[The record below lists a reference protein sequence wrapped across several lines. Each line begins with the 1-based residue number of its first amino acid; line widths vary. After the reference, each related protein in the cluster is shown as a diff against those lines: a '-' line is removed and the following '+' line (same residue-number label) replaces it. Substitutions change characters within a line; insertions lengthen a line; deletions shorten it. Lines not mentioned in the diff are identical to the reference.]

1 LSRLTPSRPTPSR
14 LAKFAKSPKGTVLLV
29 LLVLTLIAALR
40 PADHAGLL
48 TATVSIVTAVVIDVG
63 VALICG
69 RRAGLPDGAMITGL
83 LVADV
88 LSHTTPLYIVAA
100 TTAVAL
106 LSKHVLKVGRKPVF
120 NPAALGLLVAIFVF
134 NTDQSW
140 WGSLALLPTW
150 MILIVMV
157 AGVWIAIR
165 VNKFPQVAAFL
176 GTYFVLLLAMALTH
190 VGLPT
195 NTPADA
201 LRVPFVNTA
210 LFLAF
215 FMLTDPPTSP
225 SGYGHQ
231 VVFGMLAALVGTAVF
246 AAVGGLAYLLIGLL
260 VANAWQSIRSVVTKR
275 RTRQD
280 PRSSE
285 SMRSR
290 TVQP

>member
-1 LSRLTPSRPTPSR
+1 MSRLSPSRRTPSR
-14 LAKFAKSPKGTVLLV
+14 LAKFAKTPKGTLLLV
-29 LLVLTLIAALR
+29 LLGLTLIAALR

-48 TATVSIVTAVVIDVG
+48 NAAVSIVTAVVIDLG
-63 VALICG
+63 VALTCR

-83 LVADV
+83 LVADI
-88 LSHTTPLYIVAA
+88 LSHTTPLSIVAA
-100 TTAVAL
+100 TTAVAV
-106 LSKHVLKVGRKPVF
+106 LSKHLLKVGRKPVF

-134 NTDQSW
+134 GTGQSW

-150 MILIVMV
+150 MIVIVIV
-157 AGVWIAIR
+157 AGAWIAIR

-176 GTYFVLLLAMALTH
+176 GTYFVLLLAMAVTH

-225 SGYGHQ
+225 AGYGHQ

-246 AAVGGLAYLLIGLL
+246 ATVGGLAYLLIGLL
-260 VANAWQSIRSVVTKR
+260 AANAWQSISSLVTKR
-275 RTRQD
+275 RTRPG
-280 PRSSE
+280 PRASE
-285 SMRSR
+285 PLRSR
-290 TVQP
+290 TVGP